1 MKVSKG
7 QVNKERAL
15 SEKRR
20 QERVLITWGIVILS
34 LIILLFLLFTFW
46 PKESEYTDFAKCLA
60 KEGAIMYG
68 TDWCTH
74 CQMQKRL
81 FGVAFK
87 EVNFVNCDYSTS
99 CDVAGIE
106 GYPTWRFNDG
116 SEIAGSA
123 ALEQLA
129 EKTGCRLP

>member
-1 MKVSKG
+1 MVKKRRRGAKQAAPVMKVSKG

-60 KEGAIMYG
+60 KEGY
-68 TDWCTH
+68 TDFAKCLAKEGLSCTE
-74 CQMQKRL
+74 L
-81 FGVAFK
+81 IGVRIVRCK
-87 EVNFVNCDYSTS
+87 
-99 CDVAGIE
+99 
-106 GYPTWRFNDG
+106 NDCLVLR
-116 SEIAGSA
+116 S
-123 ALEQLA
+123 
-129 EKTGCRLP
+129 KK